1 MNKIDRIIAKKLLLM
16 YSNKLEKDNPV
27 YLNLFNTG
35 IVLNLNKVQLS
46 VIKRLVKDKK
56 KNGKK

>member
-46 VIKRLVKDKK
+46 VIKRLVNDKK

>member
-27 YLNLFNTG
+27 YLNLFNSG